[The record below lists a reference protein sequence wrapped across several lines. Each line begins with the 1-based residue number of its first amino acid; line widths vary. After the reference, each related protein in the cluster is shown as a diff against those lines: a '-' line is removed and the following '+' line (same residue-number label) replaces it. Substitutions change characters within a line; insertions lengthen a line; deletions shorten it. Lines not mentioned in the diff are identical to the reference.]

1 MGNKKSIL
9 EKGAL
14 IQRDGETYAIV
25 PDIKGGLCTP
35 EVLRKI
41 ADISEKYS
49 LAAIK
54 LTSAARI
61 ALVGIKEEDIDA
73 IWEELGMK
81 TANPVG
87 MCVRSVK
94 LCPGTTFCKL
104 GQQDAVGIG
113 IKLDELYCGM
123 QLPSKFKMGV
133 SGCQNSCA
141 ESYIKDLGLIGGK
154 KGWKLVVGGNAASK
168 PALAQPVADG
178 LSDDEA
184 LAAIDK
190 IMNWYKDFP
199 KRQRLTKVIEGMGID
214 QFMSE
219 VGI

>member
-1 MGNKKSIL
+1 MGKKQSIL

-41 ADISEKYS
+41 AEVAEKYS

-73 IWEELGMK
+73 IWKDLGMES
-81 TANPVG
+81 ANPVG
-87 MCVRSVK
+87 LCVRSVK
-94 LCPGTTFCKL
+94 LCPGTTFCTM

-113 IKLDELYCGM
+113 IQLDEKYCGM
-123 QLPSKFKMGV
+123 ELPSKFKMGV
-133 SGCQNSCA
+133 SGCPNCCA
-141 ESYIKDLGLIGGK
+141 ESYIKDLGLIGTK
-154 KGWKLVVGGNAASK
+154 KGWKLVAGGNAASR
-168 PALAQPVADG
+168 PSLAQSVAEE
-178 LSDDEA
+178 LTDDEA
-184 LAAIDK
+184 LAAVDK
-190 IMNWYKDFP
+190 IMTWYKDYP
-199 KRQRLTKVIEGMGID
+199 KKRRLNRVIDDMGID
-214 QFMSE
+214 QFKEE
-219 VGI
+219 VGL

>member
-1 MGNKKSIL
+1 MGKKKSIL

-41 ADISEKYS
+41 ANVAEKYN

-73 IWEELGMK
+73 IWEDLGMAS
-81 TANPVG
+81 ANPVG
-87 MCVRSVK
+87 LCVRSVK
-94 LCPGTTFCKL
+94 LCPGTTFCTL

-113 IKLDELYCGM
+113 IQLDEKYCGM
-123 QLPSKFKMGV
+123 ELPSKFKMGV
-133 SGCQNSCA
+133 SGCPNCCA
-141 ESYIKDLGLIGGK
+141 ESYIKDLGLIGTK
-154 KGWKLVVGGNAASK
+154 KGWKLVAGGNAASR
-168 PALAQPVADG
+168 PSLAQSVAEE
-178 LSDDEA
+178 LTDEEA
-184 LAAIDK
+184 MAAIDK
-190 IMNWYKDFP
+190 IMNWYKDYP
-199 KRQRLTKVIEGMGID
+199 KKRRLNRVIDDLGID
-214 QFMSE
+214 KFKEE
-219 VGI
+219 VGL